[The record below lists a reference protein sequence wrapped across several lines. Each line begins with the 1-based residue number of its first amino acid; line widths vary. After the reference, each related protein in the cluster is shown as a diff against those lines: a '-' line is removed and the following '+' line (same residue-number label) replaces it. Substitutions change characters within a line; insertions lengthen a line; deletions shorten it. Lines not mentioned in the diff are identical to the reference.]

1 MTRRNNSNSYLR
13 NRNSSSCNIRVNA
26 SVLNSTDEFSN
37 INKTFLK
44 SSYAIQ
50 QDLPSSLFYNKE
62 DVNNCIINGSMKDIH
77 SYMSKRRLSSSI
89 SLADIKTN
97 TNNTTRNRSVMLKLD
112 YIKQAMLN
120 KTKKENTIN
129 KPIAN
134 PIDSTDIK
142 AFLKFS
148 PVELK
153 ENLMVNGP
161 IKKKKTT
168 TIFNNI
174 SKIKRQKHPKV
185 HKPFFFESEVDSY
198 KRGFAVGCN

>member
-26 SVLNSTDEFSN
+26 SLLNSTDEFSN

-120 KTKKENTIN
+120 KTKKEKATI
-129 KPIAN
+129 
-134 PIDSTDIK
+134 
-142 AFLKFS
+142 LRFS
-148 PVELK
+148 L
-153 ENLMVNGP
+153 
-161 IKKKKTT
+161 
-168 TIFNNI
+168 F
-174 SKIKRQKHPKV
+174 
-185 HKPFFFESEVDSY
+185 
-198 KRGFAVGCN
+198 

>member
-1 MTRRNNSNSYLR
+1 MTRRNNSSSYFR

-50 QDLPSSLFYNKE
+50 KDLPSTLFYNKE

-77 SYMSKRRLSSSI
+77 SYMSKRRLSSSM
-89 SLADIKTN
+89 SLSDIKIN

-120 KTKKENTIN
+120 KTKKEQLISDT
-129 KPIAN
+129 
-134 PIDSTDIK
+134 
-142 AFLKFS
+142 
-148 PVELK
+148 
-153 ENLMVNGP
+153 ENL
-161 IKKKKTT
+161 KK
-168 TIFNNI
+168 FL
-174 SKIKRQKHPKV
+174 SDKV
-185 HKPFFFESEVDSY
+185 DCSAYKPFNF
-198 KRGFAVGCN
+198 K

>member
-1 MTRRNNSNSYLR
+1 
-13 NRNSSSCNIRVNA
+13 
-26 SVLNSTDEFSN
+26 
-37 INKTFLK
+37 
-44 SSYAIQ
+44 
-50 QDLPSSLFYNKE
+50 
-62 DVNNCIINGSMKDIH
+62 
-77 SYMSKRRLSSSI
+77 MSFRTSSSI
-89 SLADIKTN
+89 KI
-97 TNNTTRNRSVMLKLD
+97 
-112 YIKQAMLN
+112 
-120 KTKKENTIN
+120 IN
-129 KPIAN
+129 L
-134 PIDSTDIK
+134 IDSTDIK